1 MAYFSC
7 RFWLSKMRANKKYSF
22 IAEFKRQ
29 IEQFELYQ
37 SMFFHLYDITKSEFL
52 KFKCIEKMS
61 HITMALVNMYNL
73 LPQIA
78 QNVPIDV
85 INNNNNN
92 KIDYDKG
99 LSVY

>member
-1 MAYFSC
+1 
-7 RFWLSKMRANKKYSF
+7 MRGNKKYSY

-29 IEQFELYQ
+29 IEEFELYKA
-37 SMFFHLYDITKSEFL
+37 MLFKLYDSTKSELL

-61 HITMALVNMYNL
+61 HMTIALVNMYNL

-78 QNVPIDV
+78 QNVPIELK
-85 INNNNNN
+85 NNN
-92 KIDYDKG
+92 IDYDKD

>member
-1 MAYFSC
+1 
-7 RFWLSKMRANKKYSF
+7 MRGNKKYSY

-29 IEQFELYQ
+29 IDKFEMYEA
-37 SMFFHLYDITKSEFL
+37 MFFHLYDTTKSESL
-52 KFKCIEKMS
+52 KFKCIEKMT
-61 HITMALVNMYNL
+61 HMNMALVNMYNL

-78 QNVPIDV
+78 QNVPIELK
-85 INNNNNN
+85 NNSNN